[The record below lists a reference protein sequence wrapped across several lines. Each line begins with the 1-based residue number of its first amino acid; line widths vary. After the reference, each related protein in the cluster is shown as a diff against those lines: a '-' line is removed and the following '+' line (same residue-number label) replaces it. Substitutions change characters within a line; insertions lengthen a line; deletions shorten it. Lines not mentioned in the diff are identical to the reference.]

1 MVISGIVS
9 NLQPMPRPIQQRI
22 EQCQSNDTR
31 IDTFQKFGVTG
42 FYESA

>member
-9 NLQPMPRPIQQRI
+9 NPQPVPRPIQQRI
-22 EQCQSNDTR
+22 EQGQSNDTR
-31 IDTFQKFGVTG
+31 IDTFQKCRVTG